1 MKNID
6 DYHTCLP
13 WLTLVRDFTSH
24 SNVMQHLKGA
34 MDDINILKQ
43 TGQNKC
49 RSMSLQYCAHQVI
62 LFLHENIS
70 DKYLQILILYD

>member
-1 MKNID
+1 
-6 DYHTCLP
+6 
-13 WLTLVRDFTSH
+13 
-24 SNVMQHLKGA
+24 MQHLKGA